1 MKYNIISYNTI
12 TIATVAETQKMKA
25 IKPLDYVKWSYLKAN
40 VS

>member
-12 TIATVAETQKMKA
+12 TISTVAETQKMKA
-25 IKPLDYVKWSYLKAN
+25 TKPLDYVKWSYLKAN